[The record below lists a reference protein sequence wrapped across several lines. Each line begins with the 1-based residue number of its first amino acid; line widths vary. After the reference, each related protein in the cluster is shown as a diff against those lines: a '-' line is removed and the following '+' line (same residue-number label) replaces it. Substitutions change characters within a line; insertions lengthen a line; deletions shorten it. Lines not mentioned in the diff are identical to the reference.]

1 MSREE
6 EAKNIRLFDV
16 RAVERNIRK
25 GLITRKDYEKHLKT
39 LADVTDK
46 IAPKDMPVAAAVS
59 ANRPVEYVPPTIVV
73 TPAPPSA
80 AGADEG
86 DDLDDELDDDDLEEL
101 DDEDDDDDLDAEP
114 KNGTRSGGEE
124 PPTS

>member
-6 EAKNIRLFDV
+6 DAKNTRLFDV

-39 LADVTDK
+39 LPDVTDK
-46 IAPKDMPVAAAVS
+46 IAPKDAPFTAPAS
-59 ANRPVEYVPPTIVV
+59 RPAEYVPPPIVV

-86 DDLDDELDDDDLEEL
+86 DDLDDELDDDDLEDL
-101 DDEDDDDDLDAEP
+101 DDEDDDDDDEP
-114 KNGTRSGGEE
+114 NGAHGGEE
-124 PPTS
+124 PPSS